1 MYLIERDTQW
11 SCATQYY
18 FTWVA
23 AQFQFSRSPYDYGT
37 TALRIPKITGS
48 ISSPQFSFS
57 ERTNERTNNRPTDRP
72 FVAECELELNW
83 TELKPP
89 TKRRSSPAATT
100 RCDNSSSNNNS
111 NNTSKITRC
120 ETMAHSGHTPTENS
134 PFSWWIMLKVLCAT
148 RYVYESKLFINNKS
162 ILRGIFN
169 LTAQWSKS

>member
-1 MYLIERDTQW
+1 MSATRSDLVRHNIILLELQHNFNSRDRLT
-11 SCATQYY
+11 TTGLRLYG
-18 FTWVA
+18 FRRLRV
-23 AQFQFSRSPYDYGT
+23 QFLLHNSPS
-37 TALRIPKITGS
+37 A
-48 ISSPQFSFS
+48 
-57 ERTNERTNNRPTDRP
+57 NERTNNRPTDRP